1 MLTRERR
8 QPKRKDQ
15 ATPGGIR
22 GRDSAARDSIRG
34 TRGWAW
40 RMSVKKLA
48 VRGARY
54 LQRRQRAPQ
63 ASSDTTGFAAHI
75 RESHRKDMRILTS
88 RWWRRVVGYHRNQ
101 TVSAREEQN
110 VARRRRPTARSR
122 MRTSV
127 STSGRA
133 RAATTVKLPGLNVAW
148 TISQRPGRLPR
159 VSVSTATSS
168 RRG

>member
-1 MLTRERR
+1 M
-8 QPKRKDQ
+8 
-15 ATPGGIR
+15 
-22 GRDSAARDSIRG
+22 
-34 TRGWAW
+34 
-40 RMSVKKLA
+40 
-48 VRGARY
+48 
-54 LQRRQRAPQ
+54 
-63 ASSDTTGFAAHI
+63 
-75 RESHRKDMRILTS
+75 
-88 RWWRRVVGYHRNQ
+88 
-101 TVSAREEQN
+101 
-110 VARRRRPTARSR
+110 ARRRRPTARSR